1 MLVAKKCSM
10 TTDEVCE
17 RIRCKEHE
25 IAMVTVLLST
35 NDPCAVSNTQ
45 LVNIASK
52 RHGIWVPSSIEGEP
66 LNGPSYSI
74 DPYYSINPYAGYSID
89 PYMMVNCA
97 STRHGDWMQSKIKQS
112 KIKEEPMND
121 EFEGNVGIPV
131 RADNFEE
138 FYLPEGDA
146 VEKAQHMNHVLR
158 AKRSSLVELR
168 SQNDAKIREYQFAN
182 SEIDRELGS

>member
-1 MLVAKKCSM
+1 M

-25 IAMVTVLLST
+25 IATLTVLLGT
-35 NDPCAVSNTQ
+35 NDPC
-45 LVNIASK
+45 
-52 RHGIWVPSSIEGEP
+52 
-66 LNGPSYSI
+66 NGSSYSI

-97 STRHGDWMQSKIKQS
+97 STRHD
-112 KIKEEPMND
+112 EPMND

-131 RADNFEE
+131 TADNFEE

-168 SQNDAKIREYQFAN
+168 SQNEAKIREYQFAN